1 MDTAAVVFT
10 GDAVEATV
18 SSGSGVHDAASNP
31 SATTNTRSETLVALI
46 RITGISYHARLS
58 CLMLTE
64 RRSAVE
70 DGG

>member
-1 MDTAAVVFT
+1 VVFT

-18 SSGSGVHDAASNP
+18 SSGSGVHDVANNP
-31 SATTNTRSETLVALI
+31 SATTNTGREALVALI
-46 RITGISYHARLS
+46 GITGKSYHARLS

-64 RRSAVE
+64 MRSAVE